1 MVNYP
6 FGELSI
12 PENLVVTSAYSVR
25 PSVRTLFWGDG
36 RESGASPSG
45 GEYVINRAKYFSRV
59 FLGGKLRKKWSGQVV
74 AFKNLF
80 TLFSSILII
89 MTLVL
94 SF

>member
-1 MVNYP
+1 MEGNQVP
-6 FGELSI
+6 ARRGE
-12 PENLVVTSAYSVR
+12 
-25 PSVRTLFWGDG
+25 
-36 RESGASPSG
+36 
-45 GEYVINRAKYFSRV
+45 EYVINRARYFSCV